1 MRSEQSRDFKPCV
14 GKFSVG
20 LHQVHPGVVDFL
32 LLARTSNRVGRR
44 CAGKSVAR

>member
-14 GKFSVG
+14 VSSALGF
-20 LHQVHPGVVDFL
+20 HQVHPGVVDFL
-32 LLARTSNRVGRR
+32 LLPARATDVGRR